1 MYGLTQKGRTI
12 LFEIPLESI
21 YGKQILYFYIS
32 YMDNNIEIFPSLGLF
47 SHIPPLKNGYFI
59 SGNFIIKYYNKR
71 LEVFQYNQLLEKKLN
86 VKIINIKNMKYG

>member
-1 MYGLTQKGRTI
+1 MEVRIEFNLQCYFKIRNSTFYPKYHENSRYDFYTMYGLTQKGRTI

-47 SHIPPLKNGYFI
+47 SHI
-59 SGNFIIKYYNKR
+59 IKD
-71 LEVFQYNQLLEKKLN
+71 
-86 VKIINIKNMKYG
+86 